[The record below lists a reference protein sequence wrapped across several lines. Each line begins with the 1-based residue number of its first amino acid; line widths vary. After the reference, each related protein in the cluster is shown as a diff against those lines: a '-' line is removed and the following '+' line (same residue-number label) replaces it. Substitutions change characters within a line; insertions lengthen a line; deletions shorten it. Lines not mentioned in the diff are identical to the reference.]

1 MATAQT
7 ALKKPAPRT
16 KVAQHSTGKQWEFV
30 AAPTHPGKMLRSK
43 FMDLLGLTTEVLAA
57 RTIHSVTYVEAL
69 TNQQERVTKD
79 FAIALGKV
87 LGTGPEVWLNLQQF
101 TDDFAAKQVAR

>member
-7 ALKKPAPRT
+7 ALKKPVPRT
-16 KVAQHSTGKQWEFV
+16 KAALRSSGKQWEFV

-43 FMDLLGLTTEVLAA
+43 FMDPLGLTAEVLAA
-57 RTIHSVTYVEAL
+57 RTAHPVAYVEAL
-69 TNQQERVTKD
+69 TDQRERITKT
-79 FAIALGKV
+79 FAVALGEV

-101 TDDFAAKQVAR
+101 TDDFAAKQAAR